1 MLLPATLPPWRPTAY
16 RLLNLQAGEGRT
28 VLLFSLYSLL
38 MGAVMAVY
46 YTCTTSLF
54 LTSFDRQQ
62 LPLAFVASGVGIYAL
77 GRVVQWAQRRLP
89 YGRVNAGLLL
99 ATVLTVGG
107 LLVASALHPSKWL
120 YFALFLW
127 NRGFTYVNGVVFWTT
142 MGRVFGLEQS
152 KRLFG
157 FIGVGEVV
165 ASIISYLSVP
175 LLLRV
180 ISTDWLLLLA
190 FGLLALCAVL
200 MAYIRQRY
208 RGVLEA
214 DKPASAAAG
223 QPAAA
228 GRPAAPRVSAAA
240 KAYYALLA
248 VLALLPVFG
257 LVYVEFMFTVQS
269 KQVYPD
275 KQSLASFLGL
285 FFGLCSVV
293 ELFIKVFL
301 YNKLISA
308 YSVRLGIVLL
318 PVLLLFSYGL
328 AASYGAAYGAT
339 SLFFAYIALSRFF
352 MSAVRRAISDPA
364 FQVLFQPI
372 PAAERTQ
379 LQSRIEGGP
388 KALGNILPGL
398 LLLALNSIRSVT
410 PVDLCYVFLLLL
422 LGWVTLAFRIQNG
435 YRAMLNDAVM
445 RSAQHVYQQ
454 LSGRQPA
461 APAPVP
467 APRSFPALVALAASP
482 APADRA
488 TAAVELSYSG
498 RYHACQHVMLLL
510 HDEDP
515 AVREAAITA
524 AGRLGR
530 AELWP
535 RLFEHLGQPRYR
547 AAAVAALLAVGA
559 PILPSLARLL
569 KQGNLP
575 DGQQVQLVELA
586 ATIGGEAALRLLRGH
601 LQHPRQC
608 TREAVFEGLAQLHHR
623 ATVTERPYLGQQLDE
638 YLEQMVWLMAARV
651 DLASFASDSDVL
663 NGLRAEKTQ
672 LMSKI
677 VTLLVILY
685 GDNRSDVI
693 RELIDYQNN
702 ELRGYL
708 LELISTTLPAQVR
721 DRILLLFTPLPLAE
735 KLRRADAYYPQQQ
748 LSVEERLLDILNRDY
763 NKLGSWVKAA
773 VVLALPQHLTTD
785 PTLPLVA
792 AATTPDAVLAEAA
805 LYLLHQLNPTRFEQL
820 RPLDRHRADGQ
831 QLAERVAAGLTEA
844 ELLLRHKVPPPP
856 FAPVAKAS
864 APPVLALS
872 EI

>member
-1 MLLPATLPPWRPTAY
+1 MRSSRLPLRPAALYQLLGLKPD
-16 RLLNLQAGEGRT
+16 EGSK

-38 MGAVMAVY
+38 MGAAMAVY

-54 LTSFDRQQ
+54 LTSFERRQ

-89 YGRVNAGLLL
+89 YGRVSAGLLL

-107 LLVASALHPSKWL
+107 LLLASALHPSKWL

-127 NRGFTYVNGVVFWTT
+127 NRGFIYVNGVVFWAT
-142 MGRVFGLEQS
+142 MGRVFSLQQS
-152 KRLFG
+152 KRLFSVVG
-157 FIGVGEVV
+157 IGEVL
-165 ASIISYLSVP
+165 ASIVSYLSVP

-180 ISTDWLLLLA
+180 VSADWLLLLA
-190 FGLLALCAVL
+190 FGFLVLCAGL
-200 MAYIRQRY
+200 MAHIRQRY
-208 RGVLEA
+208 RAALEA
-214 DKPASAAAG
+214 P
-223 QPAAA
+223 PAAA
-228 GRPAAPRVSAAA
+228 TPATATGRRAASEAAR
-240 KAYYALLA
+240 AYYALLA

-275 KQSLASFLGL
+275 RQSLASFLGL

-293 ELFIKVFL
+293 ELFIKAFL
-301 YNKLISA
+301 YNKLINA
-308 YSVRLGIVLL
+308 YSIRLGIVLL

-352 MSAVRRAISDPA
+352 MSSVRRAISDPA

-372 PAAERTQ
+372 PPAERTL

-398 LLLALNSIRSVT
+398 LLLALTSAPTVT
-410 PVDLCYVFLLLL
+410 PVDLCYVLLLLL
-422 LGWVTLAFRIQNG
+422 LGWVALAFRIQHG

-445 RSAQHVYQQ
+445 RSAQRVYQR
-454 LSGRQPA
+454 LSASYVAA
-461 APAPVP
+461 APAAVP
-467 APRSFPALVALAASP
+467 PARPFAALVALAASP

-488 TAAVELSYSG
+488 AAAAGLSRSG
-498 RYHACQHVMLLL
+498 RYHACQHVLLLL

-515 AVREAAITA
+515 AVREAALAA

-530 AELWP
+530 TELWP
-535 RLFEHLGQPRYR
+535 RLFEHLAQPRYQ
-547 AAAVAALLAVGA
+547 AAAAAALLAVGA
-559 PILPSLARLL
+559 PVLPPLARLL

-575 DGQQVQLVELA
+575 DGQQVQLVQLA
-586 ATIGGEAALRLLRGH
+586 AAIGGEAARRLLRTH
-601 LQHPRQC
+601 LQHPRQG
-608 TREAVFEGLAQLHHR
+608 TREAVLEGLARLHHR

-651 DLASFASDSDVL
+651 DLASFAPDSDVL
-663 NGLRAEKTQ
+663 SGLRFEKMQ

-693 RELIDYQNN
+693 RELIDYQND

-708 LELISTTLPAQVR
+708 LELMSTTLPAQVR
-721 DRILLLFTPLPLAE
+721 DRILLLFTHLPLAE
-735 KLRRADAYYPQQQ
+735 KLRRAAVYYPQQAQ
-748 LSVEERLLDILNRDY
+748 SVEERLLDILNKDY
-763 NKLGSWVKAA
+763 NKLGAWTKAA
-773 VVLALPQHLTTD
+773 VVLALPEHLTTD
-785 PTLPLVA
+785 PTQPLVA
-792 AATTPDAVLAEAA
+792 AAPAPEAVLAEAA
-805 LYLLHQLNPTRFEQL
+805 LYVLHQLNPTRFEQL
-820 RPLDRHRADGQ
+820 RQLGQGAAARGRALPQ
-831 QLAERVAAGLTEA
+831 PLAERVAAGLTA
-844 ELLLRHKVPPPP
+844 DELLLRQLAPQPPL
-856 FAPVAKAS
+856 APAAKA
-864 APPVLALS
+864 PELPVPALS
-872 EI
+872 EL

>member
-1 MLLPATLPPWRPTAY
+1 MLLPALQPSRRLAAY
-16 RLLNLQAGEGRT
+16 KLLNLQLGEGRT

-54 LTSFDRQQ
+54 LTSFDRRQ

-99 ATVLTVGG
+99 VTVLTVGG
-107 LLVASALHPSKWL
+107 LLLASALHPNKWL

-127 NRGFTYVNGVVFWTT
+127 NRGFTYVNGVVFWPT
-142 MGRVFGLEQS
+142 MGRIFNLEQS
-152 KRLFG
+152 KRLFSFVG
-157 FIGVGEVV
+157 IGEVV

-175 LLLRV
+175 LLLRLV
-180 ISTDWLLLLA
+180 STDWLLLLA
-190 FGLLALCAVL
+190 FGLLGLCAGL

-208 RGVLEA
+208 RGVLETTR
-214 DKPASAAAG
+214 PT
-223 QPAAA
+223 PAAA
-228 GRPAAPRVSAAA
+228 APQTAAPVREAARS
-240 KAYYALLA
+240 YYTLLA
-248 VLALLPVFG
+248 LLALLPVFG

-293 ELFIKVFL
+293 ELFIKAFL

-308 YSVRLGIVLL
+308 YSVRLGIALL
-318 PVLLLFSYGL
+318 PLLLLFSYGL

-352 MSAVRRAISDPA
+352 MSSVRRAISDPA

-372 PAAERTQ
+372 PASERAL

-388 KALGNILPGL
+388 KAIGNILPGL
-398 LLLALNSIRSVT
+398 LLLALNSVPSVT

-422 LGWVTLAFRIQNG
+422 LGWVALAFRIQNG
-435 YRAMLNDAVM
+435 YRAMLNEAVM
-445 RSAQHVYQQ
+445 RSAQRVYQQ
-454 LSGRQPA
+454 LSSHPLPTTL
-461 APAPVP
+461 APTAPTRP
-467 APRSFPALVALAASP
+467 FPALVALAAS
-482 APADRA
+482 AVPADRA
-488 TAAVELSYSG
+488 TAASELSRSG
-498 RYHACQHVMLLL
+498 RYHACQHIMLLL

-515 AVREAAITA
+515 GVREAALEA

-535 RLFEHLGQPRYR
+535 RLFEHLAKPRYQ
-547 AAAVAALLAVGA
+547 AAAVAALQAVGT
-559 PILPSLARLL
+559 PVLPSLARLL

-575 DGQQVQLVELA
+575 DSQQVQLVQLA
-586 ATIGGEAALRLLRGH
+586 AAIGGEVALRLLRAH
-601 LQHPRQC
+601 IQHPRQS
-608 TREAVFEGLAQLHHR
+608 TREAVLDGLAQLHHR

-638 YLEQMVWLMAARV
+638 YLEQMTWLMAARA
-651 DLASFASDSDVL
+651 DLASFAPDSDVL
-663 NGLRAEKTQ
+663 NGLRAEKMR
-672 LMSKI
+672 LMSRI
-677 VTLLVILY
+677 VTMLVILY

-693 RELIDYQNN
+693 RELIDYQDN

-708 LELISTTLPAQVR
+708 LELISNTLPAQVR
-721 DRILLLFTPLPLAE
+721 DRIILLFTHLPLAE

-748 LSVEERLLDILNRDY
+748 LTVEERLLDILNKDY
-763 NKLGSWVKAA
+763 NKLGGWVKAA
-773 VVLALPQHLTTD
+773 VVLALPEHLSTD
-785 PTLPLVA
+785 HTLPLVA
-792 AATTPDAVLAEAA
+792 AATSPDAVLAEAA
-805 LYLLHQLNPTRFEQL
+805 LFVLRQLNPTRFEQL
-820 RPLDRHRADGQ
+820 RRLGSRQAGDPH
-831 QLAERVAAGLTEA
+831 LAERVAAGLDA
-844 ELLLRHKVPPPP
+844 SELLLRHQVPPPP
-856 FAPVAKAS
+856 FAPVGKPTTSPIPAAS
-864 APPVLALS
+864 EL
-872 EI
+872 